1 MKKKGLV
8 KRMASLFMAG
18 VMTLGLAAC
27 GSTGSSSESSTGSEE
42 VAETDAAS
50 EAQTENSQS
59 AEGKTQISFWAP
71 LSGADGDNMT
81 ALVDQ
86 FNSESSTT
94 QVEFMIVKSSEYYTK
109 FLAAMTTDSAPDVA
123 ICHISRVK
131 EYMSD
136 DLLELLDEL
145 AAAVNVDW
153 SGFTERLQQASLI
166 DGTHYC
172 MPMDTHLLLMHYD
185 VDECSRLGV
194 LAEDGTVQV
203 PEGEEG
209 FLQFF
214 ENIKANSTL
223 IPIAGTSTGS
233 LPMYLWYTLLGQ
245 YGGDICDAEGKTA
258 TLDSDANRSALEFMM
273 KMVDEEIWPKNQKSG
288 AELFTGKM
296 AAANIGG
303 DWNIPVFEKNEDLN
317 YVSMAFPQIGPNK
330 AVYADSH
337 TLVIPKSETMTDQ
350 EKASA
355 IEFMK
360 WLIDHNAE
368 WALPSGHIPSQTAV
382 IESGEFLELPN
393 RANYA
398 ASADYAKFFPQV
410 SGTAGLIELAQ
421 RELSAMIAGEQDVDT
436 TMEHMQKQFQEI
448 LDSYQ

>member
-1 MKKKGLV
+1 
-8 KRMASLFMAG
+8 
-18 VMTLGLAAC
+18 
-27 GSTGSSSESSTGSEE
+27 
-42 VAETDAAS
+42 
-50 EAQTENSQS
+50 
-59 AEGKTQISFWAP
+59 
-71 LSGADGDNMT
+71 
-81 ALVDQ
+81 
-86 FNSESSTT
+86 
-94 QVEFMIVKSSEYYTK
+94 
-109 FLAAMTTDSAPDVA
+109 
-123 ICHISRVK
+123 
-131 EYMSD
+131 
-136 DLLELLDEL
+136 
-145 AAAVNVDW
+145 
-153 SGFTERLQQASLI
+153 
-166 DGTHYC
+166 
-172 MPMDTHLLLMHYD
+172 
-185 VDECSRLGV
+185 
-194 LAEDGTVQV
+194 
-203 PEGEEG
+203 
-209 FLQFF
+209 
-214 ENIKANSTL
+214 
-223 IPIAGTSTGS
+223 
-233 LPMYLWYTLLGQ
+233 MYLWYTLLGQ

-258 TLDSDANRSALEFMM
+258 TLDSDANRSALEFMV

-421 RELSAMIAGEQDVDT
+421 RELSAMIAGEQDVDI